1 MNRQTFKIKKVI
13 EENPEVK
20 TFVLD
25 GKIEANAGQF
35 FMLWVPGVNE
45 KPFCFADNNPFTFTV
60 CRVGAF
66 SSKVH
71 ELKKEELVTVLGP
84 LGKGYGIGKEEK
96 ILLVGG
102 GYGTVSLY
110 LLAKQAKGKKIDVII
125 GTRKKEDVIYKE
137 RFKELGCRVFV
148 TTDDGSEGVK
158 GYAVDGM
165 KELLKENK
173 YDKVYT
179 CGPMMMMKTICALAK
194 EKEVVFEASL
204 EANMKCGIGVCGSC
218 AIKDKIVCKDGPVF
232 ANEEAAY
239 LLDI

>member
-1 MNRQTFKIKKVI
+1 MNRQTFRVKKVI
-13 EENPEVK
+13 EESQEVK

-25 GKIEANAGQF
+25 GSIEADAGQF

-45 KPFCFADNNPFTFTV
+45 KPFCFADNDPFTFTV
-60 CRVGAF
+60 CNVGPF

-71 ELKKEELVTVLGP
+71 ELKEGELVTVLGP
-84 LGKGYGIGKEEK
+84 LGKGYGIGNEER

-125 GTRKKEDVIYKE
+125 GAKSKEDVSYKK
-137 RFKELGCRVFV
+137 RFEELGCRVFV

-165 KELLKENK
+165 KELLRENK

-179 CGPMMMMKTICALAK
+179 CGPMIMMKTICGLAK
-194 EKEVVFEASL
+194 EKGIQFEASL
-204 EANMKCGIGVCGSC
+204 EANMKCGIGICGSC